1 MLNWKSFPRPIVA
14 LAPMADMS
22 DLPFCLLCKREGTPL
37 MFREMVSSEAI
48 VRLNE
53 KTLKM
58 ASFDE
63 RERPLV
69 QQIFGSEPSVM
80 AEAARI
86 IEERFHPDAIDIN
99 MGCPVYNIVSNF
111 NGAFLIKEPER
122 ARAIIQAMKKAVT
135 IPISVKTRL
144 GWNKDTDCLDFVKT
158 LEDAGADLISMHG
171 RTKEQGY
178 SGVANWDRVG
188 EARAR
193 VPNVPFLVNG
203 DITTPELAK
212 QALDQS
218 GADGVL
224 IGRGMLGNPWF
235 AAEVLRYLQ
244 TPHPIPLLC
253 KERVPK
259 VGEISLGDRIDT
271 VLDHARLQIEHY
283 GPGGLI
289 KLRKHLP
296 WYFSASGGKGLNGWK
311 ELRSALVRVSTFE
324 ELEQIFKTY
333 EEIPRLVELA
343 RNDKLF
349 ETRQK
354 LFGVDGNS
362 VLTHLEVQMGTG
374 G

>member
-1 MLNWKSFPRPIVA
+1 MIDWSKFPRPIVA

-22 DLPFCLLCKREGTPL
+22 DLPFCLLCKEHGTSL
-37 MFREMVSSEAI
+37 MFREMVSSEAV

-58 ASFDE
+58 AEFDE

-69 QQIFGSEPSVM
+69 QQIFGSDPATM

-111 NGAFLIKEPER
+111 NGAFLIKEP
-122 ARAIIQAMKKAVT
+122 ARATAIIKAMKAAVKV
-135 IPISVKTRL
+135 PVSVKTRL

-158 LEDAGADLISMHG
+158 VEEAGADLISLHG

-188 EARAR
+188 EARAQ
-193 VPNVPFLVNG
+193 VPNTPFLVNG
-203 DITTPELAK
+203 DITTPELAEE
-212 QALDQS
+212 AMNRS

-235 AAEVLRYLQ
+235 AKQVQDHLNNVFNPSKQPSPVLDVF
-244 TPHPIPLLC
+244 I
-253 KERVPK
+253 EDRVTA
-259 VGEISLGDRIDT
+259 IR
-271 VLDHARLQIEHY
+271 DHARMQVLHY
-283 GPGGLI
+283 GERGLV

-296 WYFSASGGKGLNGWK
+296 WYFKHMNGWK
-311 ELRSALVRVSTFE
+311 DIRSALVRISSLQ
-324 ELEQIFKTY
+324 ELD
-333 EEIPRLVELA
+333 EILKSIQTQT
-343 RNDKLF
+343 N
-349 ETRQK
+349 
-354 LFGVDGNS
+354 
-362 VLTHLEVQMGTG
+362 
-374 G
+374 